1 MRMTSPGVLLIVAV
15 AIVGGILMLDVFCL
29 MPYVDNQRDA
39 ALRQQSVKTEAVA
52 RMVLRDKESALLATC
67 RTWTEQSAPGQLLQY
82 TGSQADFTPLAKR
95 LFASAGGQLA
105 LWQSPTGEVICRW
118 AAPDRANAIAGLIE
132 QAAASDSGSS
142 DSGFML
148 LGEKVVIFAKADI
161 ASGER
166 GQAGQVFMAVELDS
180 RMLGRI
186 GQAMDTELVYI
197 RSRELPTGMNG
208 GDSTPHV
215 FWPVD
220 DDKVAVAWAIDDF
233 SGQSLGYLRAQFSV
247 THIRRQAV
255 LARRVILIILS
266 LSVGLALLVIMGTH
280 ILVAGPIVRLLD
292 RLQNIGDERPDS
304 EALTRDLH
312 GEPLVMARRLL
323 TAFDELAHV
332 SRTDELTDLANRRHF
347 EQVLRAFYHQA
358 RRYNRQLSLIILD
371 VDFFKAVND
380 AGGHQIGDKLLK
392 TVARCIEECCR
403 QSDLPARIGG
413 DEFAVLLPETG
424 VKEARA
430 VCQRIA
436 NLVSEHHMASGQIK
450 LKVTL
455 SVGIADLNVGQID
468 SPEAMIHQA
477 DKALYEAKENGR
489 NQVVIA
495 HDVGDVSGDKTR
507 TQESGKV
514 DMLQKKLAGLDS
526 RFKGVFIQAVQEI
539 MELLEQRDPNMADHA
554 RKVRRYALLICREM
568 ELPDRLTS
576 RVQIAAMLHDIGMVA
591 MPDAILLNPGK
602 LTDAQATTMQRHAL
616 LSVRIMEGM
625 QFLEQEIPAVR
636 YHHERF
642 DGKGYPEGLVGPAI
656 PLTARI
662 LAVADCFDAMTST
675 RTYRKAMSCPEA
687 MKELQLAAGSQFDQ
701 AVVAAFQAV
710 AIRMGD
716 DLIDYVPDPNAD
728 ILVLAAA
735 ASSPS

>member
-15 AIVGGILMLDVFCL
+15 AAVGGILMLDVFCL

-39 ALRQQSVKTEAVA
+39 ALRQQSIKTEAVA
-52 RMVLRDKESALLATC
+52 RMVLRDRESALLSTC
-67 RTWTEQSAPGQLLQY
+67 RTWPDPSDAKQLFQY

-95 LFASAGGQLA
+95 LFAFAGGQLA
-105 LWQSPTGEVICRW
+105 WWQSPSGDVICRW
-118 AAPDRANAIAGLIE
+118 IAPGQSDAISDLVE
-132 QAAASDSGSS
+132 QATASNTGGS

-148 LGEKVVIFAKADI
+148 LGEKVVIFAKADV

-166 GQAGQVFMAVELDS
+166 SPSGQIFLTVELDS
-180 RMLGRI
+180 KMLGRI
-186 GQAMDTELVYI
+186 GQAMDAELVYI
-197 RSRELPTGMNG
+197 PQELPDGMNG

-215 FWPVD
+215 FWPVGD
-220 DDKVAVAWAIDDF
+220 EKIAVAWAIEDI
-233 SGQSLGYLRAQFSV
+233 SGRPLGYLRAQFPV

-602 LTDAQATTMQRHAL
+602 LTDAQAKAMQRHAL

-642 DGKGYPEGLVGPAI
+642 DGEGYPEGLLGAAI

-662 LAVADCFDAMTST
+662 LAVADCFDAMTSP
-675 RTYRKAMSCPEA
+675 RTFRKAMSCPEA
-687 MKELQLAAGSQFDQ
+687 IKELQLAVGSQFDP
-701 AVVAAFQAV
+701 AVVAAFQSV
-710 AIRMGD
+710 AIQMGE
-716 DLIDYVPDPNAD
+716 DLIDYVPDASLD
-728 ILVLAAA
+728 MLAVA
-735 ASSPS
+735 ASVSSPG